1 MRGPVRYPAS
11 LLLVAGG
18 TGGHILPAVAFGDW
32 VRREREGVA
41 VSYMSGARPVELEIY
56 RACGIEPFVIKAAG
70 SPIGAPFAKKISR
83 WSDILISVFQ
93 AWRYIRRRS
102 HDLCVL
108 FGGYVSAP
116 ALLVC
121 LMKGIRAVFHEQNAQ
136 AGKVTSLAARLGVP
150 VASGWDECAPLRRG
164 AYERV
169 GVPIRRFRDI
179 GRGEALRILGVEESQ
194 IEGPIVSV
202 MTGSLG
208 SGRLTETL
216 DAISEMETFA
226 KWRFI
231 VVNPGVTSPSEAGRN
246 MMHVPRMWDI
256 SPLYAVSDMVITRAG
271 GSTLSEVE
279 ALSIPAVI
287 VPWRKSA
294 DGHQMKNAR
303 QLMGSPIIRVWDE
316 SSESLGD
323 LADMLNDLY
332 IIHLMEANHTAKRL
346 YNASKSREKTCGALW
361 DLAIDSGK
369 GEIDFEGRR
378 LH

>member
-1 MRGPVRYPAS
+1 
-11 LLLVAGG
+11 
-18 TGGHILPAVAFGDW
+18 
-32 VRREREGVA
+32 
-41 VSYMSGARPVELEIY
+41 
-56 RACGIEPFVIKAAG
+56 
-70 SPIGAPFAKKISR
+70 
-83 WSDILISVFQ
+83 
-93 AWRYIRRRS
+93 
-102 HDLCVL
+102 VL

-136 AGKVTSLAARLGVP
+136 AGKVTSLAARIGVP
-150 VASGWDECAPLRRG
+150 VASGWDECAPLKRG

-179 GRGEALRILGVEESQ
+179 GRGEALKLLGVEESQ
-194 IEGPIVSV
+194 LEGPIVSV

-216 DAISEMETFA
+216 DALSKMEAFA

-246 MMHVPRMWDI
+246 MIHVPRMWDI

-303 QLMGSPIIRVWDE
+303 QLIGSPIIRVWDE

-346 YNASKSREKTCGALW
+346 YNASKSCEKTCGALW